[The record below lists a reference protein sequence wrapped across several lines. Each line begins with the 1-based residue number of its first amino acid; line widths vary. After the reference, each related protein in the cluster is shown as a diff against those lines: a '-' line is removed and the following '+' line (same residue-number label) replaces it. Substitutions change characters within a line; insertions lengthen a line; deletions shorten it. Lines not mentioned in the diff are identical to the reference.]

1 VRGDESSGASSEV
14 GWENEISGNLIVLTS
29 MRRVRR
35 VFAGVFW
42 DVQDVVVV
50 CCCGS
55 HVKW

>member
-1 VRGDESSGASSEV
+1 MRGDESSGASSEV

-50 CCCGS
+50 
-55 HVKW
+55 